1 MVKRIVW
8 AILLVM
14 SILLVWMGLAQQPAT
29 PVHQTT
35 KHLAQ
40 GQASQMPLYTE
51 KRLRINLARYPQLR
65 AGIQRMIPMPGLQ
78 GARTNRP
85 RHRIA

>member
-14 SILLVWMGLAQQPAT
+14 SILLVWVGLAQQPAT

-40 GQASQMPLYTE
+40 GQASQMPLYKSACE
-51 KRLRINLARYPQLR
+51 LIWRGILSYGLAFN
-65 AGIQRMIPMPGLQ
+65 G
-78 GARTNRP
+78 
-85 RHRIA
+85 